1 MKIQIRTNVLKGK
14 FKRNINQILDA
25 VASFEGKDCIFS
37 IEKVKKTRSNNQNR
51 YYHGVIIPIVK
62 NCLKEAGYIMN
73 NDEVHELLKLKFLR
87 EVLFIDEN
95 TGDVTERVKSTTEL
109 STSAFMDYASDIRQF
124 TLEYFNTDIPE
135 PNEEIMLNFD
145 K

>member
-1 MKIQIRTNVLKGK
+1 ME
-14 FKRNINQILDA
+14 A
-25 VASFEGKDCIFS
+25 VTVFEGRECLIT
-37 IEKVKKTRSNNQNR
+37 IEKLSKKRSNNQNR

-109 STSAFMDYASDIRQF
+109 STSAFMDYVSEIRIF

-135 PNEEIMLNFD
+135 PNEEMMINF
-145 K
+145 